1 MAGSKR
7 FASDFQ
13 RIDAVKPS
21 DKLLIQDS
29 EDGVVKFAYLNQ
41 IATGKGEG
49 DGQGEQG
56 GAVAI
61 YEVAATYA
69 ELEQLVAEYKLV
81 SGMRYRLTD
90 YVTPDFSAEFKSAKH
105 PFDLIL
111 TADSDHTFNRW
122 ASVTWSE
129 RDTEGVFAN
138 VALDAWRV
146 MYVFDRSYNAE
157 NVEDWKGDIW
167 TLKDDRGNI
176 FEYDAYNL
184 YKPNPEDPNG
194 TTGYYTFTTKEG
206 KNALLDGGNNIAGN
220 HIRGMIGSVFFGTT
234 SDVLDVNDND
244 IRYCTNCIIQTD
256 LFRCNTVSN
265 CSNLIMDLPVAVS
278 SIFQTLARCSI
289 FGTTEDFTGFVTNI
303 YNVDVNLKY
312 LFGGEYTIVTI
323 NSDNEVMYSRLS
335 NMIINND
342 ANPPM

>member
-41 IATGKGEG
+41 IATGKGED

-69 ELEQLVAEYKLV
+69 ELEQLVAENKLV

-90 YVTPDFSAEFKSAKH
+90 YVTPDYSAEFKSAKH

-111 TADSDHTFNRW
+111 TADSDHTFNEW

-138 VALDAWRV
+138 IALNAWRV
-146 MYVFDRSYNAE
+146 RYVFDRSYNFE

-167 TLKDDRGNI
+167 KLEDQRGNI

-194 TTGYYTFTTKEG
+194 TTGYYTFSTKDG
-206 KNALLDGGNNIAGN
+206 KNALLDGVSNIGGN
-220 HIRGMIGSVFFGTT
+220 HISGMIGSVFFGTT
-234 SDVLDVNDND
+234 SDVLDVMDNN
-244 IRYCTNCIIQTD
+244 IRYCTNCIIQTEI
-256 LFRCNTVSN
+256 FRCNTVSH
-265 CSNLIMDLPVAVS
+265 CSNLTMDLPTAVS
-278 SIFQTLARCSI
+278 STFQILERCSI
-289 FGTTEDFTGFVTNI
+289 FGTTEDFTGFVTNVDG
-303 YNVDVNLKY
+303 VDVNLNN
-312 LFGGEYTIVTI
+312 LFTSQYTIVTT
-323 NSDNEVMYSRLS
+323 NGDNEVMYSRLS
-335 NMIINND
+335 NMIMNND
-342 ANPPM
+342 ANPPT